1 MPNGS
6 GRPTGG
12 APSGGPARRPSG
24 PGGRPQ
30 RPAGRFAGRRN
41 FSRRRV
47 CRYCAEPKLTI
58 DYKDAKALRP
68 FLSERGKI
76 TPRRLSGAC
85 AKHQRQIST
94 AVKRARV
101 LAIIPFSTVS
111 LDG

>member
-6 GRPTGG
+6 GRPSGG
-12 APSGGPARRPSG
+12 TPSGGPARRPSG

-76 TPRRLSGAC
+76 VPRRLSGAC